1 MVAGEWNTAREGKEV
16 MQMASRITRTEKKWL
31 PCLKCGKLILTD
43 KYRRFCKKCR
53 NANMREVV
61 GREPVRVAS
70 DGPGELDFLEADW

>member
-1 MVAGEWNTAREGKEV
+1 
-16 MQMASRITRTEKKWL
+16 MATRTTRTEKKWL

-61 GREPVRVAS
+61 GREPVRVAA
-70 DGPGELDFLEADW
+70 DGPEDTDFLEADW